1 MTLNFADEKP
11 IYLQIAEE
19 IEDAILSGAFEEDG
33 QIPSTTEIS
42 VNYKI
47 NPATALKGINLLV
60 ESEIVYK
67 KRGLGMFVSVGAKE
81 HILQKRKQAF
91 YENFVISLLSE
102 AAKLNMTKSEILDMI
117 ERGIDHEQH

>member
-11 IYLQIAEE
+11 IYLQISEE

-60 ESEIVYK
+60 EDQIVYK

-81 HILQKRKQAF
+81 QILQKRKQAF
-91 YENFVISLLSE
+91 YDSYVISLLSE
-102 AAKLNMTKSEILDMI
+102 AAKLNMTKGEILEMI
-117 ERGIDHEQH
+117 ERGIRNVQH

>member
-11 IYLQIAEE
+11 IYLQISEE

-60 ESEIVYK
+60 ENKIVYK
-67 KRGLGMFVSVGAKE
+67 KRGLGMFVSMGAKE
-81 HILQKRKQAF
+81 QILQKRKQAF
-91 YENFVISLLSE
+91 YESYIISLLSE
-102 AAKLNMTKSEILDMI
+102 AAKLNMTKSEILEMI
-117 ERGIDHEQH
+117 ERGISNEQH